1 MFQSWPHNVKWYIL
15 ACLVSENHPKHGQQS
30 YKIIIEDD
38 LGLLGGLGVKNKS
51 SVGSG
56 LANSSFAF
64 LSEILGSEKSSLV
77 CHLWRAYHATSLC
90 LVCLS
95 DVRCTSSAAIAPG
108 QMDMFFGDQTGID
121 LPRKCMCF
129 FPRVLFS
136 NVCLFAV
143 PLMTATRIEDH
154 HKNAQVKADVHEHIH
169 SEPVEKSCCAT
180 WTAKTVD
187 SPKHCWVKGSCFK
200 WGQSSTARDYS
211 TVDNEMCEGKDMRA

>member
-1 MFQSWPHNVKWYIL
+1 MGKNHTKSSSRMTWASWAALGSRIKVALDLVWPIL
-15 ACLVSENHPKHGQQS
+15 HLLSCQKFLAQKKVRLFATCDVLTMPLRFALFASVMCAALAVRPS
-30 YKIIIEDD
+30 
-38 LGLLGGLGVKNKS
+38 LLGKWIC
-51 SVGSG
+51 
-56 LANSSFAF
+56 F
-64 LSEILGSEKSSLV
+64 L
-77 CHLWRAYHATSLC
+77 
-90 LVCLS
+90 
-95 DVRCTSSAAIAPG
+95 D
-108 QMDMFFGDQTGID
+108 FFGDQTGIY

-169 SEPVEKSCCAT
+169 SEPDEKSCCAT

-211 TVDNEMCEGKDMRA
+211 TVDNEMCEGKDMCA

>member
-1 MFQSWPHNVKWYIL
+1 M
-15 ACLVSENHPKHGQQS
+15 
-30 YKIIIEDD
+30 
-38 LGLLGGLGVKNKS
+38 
-51 SVGSG
+51 
-56 LANSSFAF
+56 
-64 LSEILGSEKSSLV
+64 
-77 CHLWRAYHATSLC
+77 
-90 LVCLS
+90 
-95 DVRCTSSAAIAPG
+95 RCTSSAAIAPG

-121 LPRKCMCF
+121 IPRKCMF
-129 FPRVLFS
+129 FSACSFS

-169 SEPVEKSCCAT
+169 SEPDEKSCCAT

-211 TVDNEMCEGKDMRA
+211 TVDNEMCEGKDMCA

>member
-1 MFQSWPHNVKWYIL
+1 MFESWPHHVKWYIL
-15 ACLVSENHPKHGQQS
+15 ACLVSENHPKHGQKS
-30 YKIIIEDD
+30 SSRMTWASWAALGSRIKVALD
-38 LGLLGGLGVKNKS
+38 LVWPILHLLSCQKFLAQKKVRLFATCDVLTMPLRFALFASVMCAALAVRPSLLGKWICFLVIKQELTYQE
-51 SVGSG
+51 SV
-56 LANSSFAF
+56 
-64 LSEILGSEKSSLV
+64 
-77 CHLWRAYHATSLC
+77 Y
-90 LVCLS
+90 
-95 DVRCTSSAAIAPG
+95 
-108 QMDMFFGDQTGID
+108 
-121 LPRKCMCF
+121 F

-143 PLMTATRIEDH
+143 PLMTATRIED

-211 TVDNEMCEGKDMRA
+211 AVDNEMCEGKDMCA